1 MADKVEIV
9 NKGLIL
15 AGETKINS
23 LTEENKKART
33 ANIIWASVRDEV
45 LAAGPIWNFA
55 IKRVSLGLDSSSP
68 VYEWDNQF
76 SKPADCLRLV
86 SSEED
91 EEYAEED
98 GLILANQDTL
108 NIKYLFRQT
117 DTSKFSP
124 GFVNC
129 LSTRLAVDFALQIAQ
144 NPELAET
151 LHQLYQLRLGRA
163 GSQDAKADTP
173 EDPIIDDWISSREE
187 GTYDHTRT
195 NR

>member
-15 AGETKINS
+15 AGETKINA

-33 ANIIWASVRDEV
+33 ANIIWNSILDEV
-45 LAAGPIWNFA
+45 LSAGPVWNFA
-55 IKRVSLGLDSSSP
+55 IKRVALGLESSAP
-68 VYEWDNQF
+68 LYEWDNQF
-76 SKPADCLRLV
+76 TKPSDCLRLV
-86 SSEED
+86 RSEED

-98 GLILANQDTL
+98 GLILSNQSTL
-108 NIKYLFRQT
+108 NIKYLFRQE

-129 LSTRLAVDFALQIAQ
+129 LSTRLSVDFALQISQ